1 MQKKAKKIFVS
12 SEKKPYLCI
21 RYPENNLFTLKK
33 TNTYWRF
40 GAVTC
45 EGHRFFLLKPFSV
58 FGISRMVSK
67 EYRDSRSL
75 VEISYVIYKA
85 FIFFATYKTIPY
97 FNCLPSSCLKQYWA
111 TSLLSFSLFSIL
123 VMSFITKYT
132 PSRKSNSNSFYYIYF
147 ISE

>member
-1 MQKKAKKIFVS
+1 
-12 SEKKPYLCI
+12 
-21 RYPENNLFTLKK
+21 
-33 TNTYWRF
+33 
-40 GAVTC
+40 
-45 EGHRFFLLKPFSV
+45 
-58 FGISRMVSK
+58 MVSK

-123 VMSFITKYT
+123 VMSFNTKYT
-132 PSRKSNSNSFYYIYF
+132 HPERVNQIASTIYTLSANSFLQSLFDRDSGSVEKRWEISLVNIFFFPLYHGRKKSISISRVRFTKRYITLFLYCQDRA
-147 ISE
+147 